1 MPPTLQLSDLD
12 FDLPEELI
20 AQHPCAQRDA
30 CRLLVVGQAQD
41 DLREMPFHDLIRL
54 LRPGDLL
61 VRNVTRVLP
70 ARLTGVRPET
80 GGRAEVLLLEPAA
93 GGTWWALARPARRLR
108 RGCQLRL
115 SDGTRV
121 TIVEEGAAGQRRL
134 QFPSSQSA
142 EQVARR
148 CGEMPLP
155 PYLRRPAAPT
165 DSEDYQTVY
174 ARVDGSIAAPTAG
187 LHFTNDL
194 LARLQEQGIDLV
206 DVVLHV
212 GLGTFEPLRGADPL
226 QHSMHRESIEVP
238 ADLPARLA
246 KVRASSGRIVA
257 VGTTVARV
265 LESLALWQEDPNDQR
280 VALEPRGAVLSG
292 STRIFLHPP
301 YA

>member
-1 MPPTLQLSDLD
+1 
-12 FDLPEELI
+12 
-20 AQHPCAQRDA
+20 
-30 CRLLVVGQAQD
+30 
-41 DLREMPFHDLIRL
+41 
-54 LRPGDLL
+54 
-61 VRNVTRVLP
+61 
-70 ARLTGVRPET
+70 VRPET

-301 YA
+301 YEFRLVDILITNFHLPRSTLLLLVAAFAGLDAWKRVYAHAIDKRFRFFSYGDATYWERPNRQSQARGG